1 MAQRSAAQEKP
12 SHSHTDGWIRTILL
26 NDELI
31 PIHPLMDGAQRS
43 VIPFTQMEK
52 AQKSIHP
59 DE

>member
-31 PIHPLMDGAQRS
+31 HLAQTIPEADGVFLR
-43 VIPFTQMEK
+43 FRK
-52 AQKSIHP
+52 N
-59 DE
+59 